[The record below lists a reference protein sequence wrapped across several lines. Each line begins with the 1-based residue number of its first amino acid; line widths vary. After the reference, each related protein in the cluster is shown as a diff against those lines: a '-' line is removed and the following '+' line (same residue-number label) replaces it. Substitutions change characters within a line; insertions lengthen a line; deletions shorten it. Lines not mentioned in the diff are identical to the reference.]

1 MQRWI
6 SRLEIFHLLALPA
19 IAGLI
24 GILQPQVA
32 ASQAPHVS
40 PAFGTALAAFFAP
53 LVAGLL
59 LAILT
64 RGADILLLSVA
75 AMLTSLSVVV
85 LYVAGQEVTTASE
98 FFQELA
104 LRQALFVTAGYVV
117 LTVGVL
123 VAQRIDDI
131 ARYPYTLAIGGVLL
145 TTTTVLIGA
154 TVNGA
159 RLWLDIGP
167 FRFQPGEVS
176 RLLLTTFIAIYLYTK
191 RHHLAGTWRVSG
203 VAMPATPH
211 LVPLAVGVLMAI
223 AVLAWQND
231 LGMAA
236 AIGLVAGLFAA
247 GAMWSPVGAALTGGI
262 VVSAMGLAYALV
274 PRVRT
279 RADLWIDP
287 WSAPTLGGYQFVQGD
302 YALAAGGLAGTST
315 TAGVSRVPEFHTD
328 FVLIA
333 IGSRF
338 GFIAVVATL
347 CLLAVLVL
355 RCLVVA
361 LRARS
366 ELAAFVAI
374 GMALMLGVQ
383 GILIVGGT
391 LRLLPLTGLTVPLV
405 SYGGTSMLVTL
416 FALGVVIGL
425 GSEPRWNI
433 SGALGSGN
441 ARLSSRF
448 TFHQTTE

>member
-6 SRLEIFHLLALPA
+6 SRLELLHLLGLPA

-32 ASQAPHVS
+32 ASQAPYFS
-40 PAFGTALAAFFAP
+40 LAFAAALAALISP

-59 LAILT
+59 LAVLT

-98 FFQELA
+98 FFQEVA

-131 ARYPYTLAIGGVLL
+131 GRYPYTLAIGGVLL

-176 RLLLTTFIAIYLYTK
+176 RLLLTAFIAIYLYTK
-191 RHHLAGTWRVSG
+191 RHHLAGTWRVSS

-262 VVSAMGLAYALV
+262 VVLAMGLAYTLV

-287 WSAPTLGGYQFVQGD
+287 WSAPTIGGYQFVQGD

-315 TAGVSRVPEFHTD
+315 MAGISRVPEFHTD

-338 GFIAVVATL
+338 GFITVVATL

-366 ELAAFVAI
+366 ELATFVAI
-374 GMALMLGVQ
+374 GMALMLGIQ

-425 GSEPRWNI
+425 GTEPRWNI
-433 SGALGSGN
+433 LGALGSGN
-441 ARLSSRF
+441 ARSSIRL
-448 TFHQTTE
+448 TFRQSAH